1 MGYHFHT
8 EVMLY
13 KFMLALVPCASLVF
27 SNIISEKSANQVLRS
42 KRGVMG
48 SDIEEDC
55 IEEYCDKEEFF
66 EAAENIFGDEC
77 IREGPGGSVYE
88 TYYKRCSSGTG
99 SSFNRKICIGVVKG
113 QLSAK
118 CSGGS
123 QQTFYRGNSEEM
135 EEENDDGYSFKI
147 KNKKHK
153 NKKNSWKK
161 SVGKKIISQGK
172 KYYSKKGSKKG

>member
-55 IEEYCDKEEFF
+55 IEEYCDKEEFL
-66 EAAENIFGDEC
+66 EAAENIYGDEC
-77 IREGPGGSVYE
+77 AREGPGGSIYE
-88 TYYKRCSSGTG
+88 TYYKRCSSGTN
-99 SSFNRKICIGVVKG
+99 SSFNRRICIGVVQG
-113 QLSAK
+113 QMSAK
-118 CSGGS
+118 CSGS
-123 QQTFYRGNSEEM
+123 IIHHQQQQYQQRYNSEEM
-135 EEENDDGYSFKI
+135 EEENEDSYSSFKI

-153 NKKNSWKK
+153 NKKNDWKK
-161 SVGKKIISQGK
+161 SVG
-172 KYYSKKGSKKG
+172 